1 MIDFRNEAEL
11 RALWRDDEVSFTPLA
26 LDDIKRRAARL
37 SDVVRRRNRREYI
50 GAALV
55 LAVFGIYAV
64 ILPGWLLKAGSLMTM
79 AAAMVVVRQLARRSS
94 GPDPDAEAQDVR
106 GHYRARLMREEHL
119 LANVGRWYLAPF
131 LPGLLLFLAGL
142 AEARGVGNPL
152 AFAMVLAFQ
161 ILVFGGIWLL
171 NRHAAARIRAHIE
184 RIDRA
189 ASFKGDIP

>member
-26 LDDIKRRAARL
+26 LDDVKRRAARL
-37 SDVVRRRNRREYI
+37 SNVVRRRNRREYI

-64 ILPGWLLKAGSLMTM
+64 ILPGFLLKAGSLLTM
-79 AAAMVVVRQLARRSS
+79 AAAVIVGRQLAHRSS
-94 GPDPDAEAQDVR
+94 RPDPDAEGQDVR
-106 GHYRARLMREEHL
+106 GYYRARLVREEHL

-142 AEARGVGNPL
+142 AEARGLENPF
-152 AFAMVLAFQ
+152 AFVLVLAFQ
-161 ILVFGGIWLL
+161 CLVFGGIWLL
-171 NRHAAARIRAHIE
+171 NRHAAARIRAQIE
-184 RIDRA
+184 RVDRA
-189 ASFKGDIP
+189 ASFKGDVP

>member
-64 ILPGWLLKAGSLMTM
+64 ILPG
-79 AAAMVVVRQLARRSS
+79 
-94 GPDPDAEAQDVR
+94 
-106 GHYRARLMREEHL
+106 
-119 LANVGRWYLAPF
+119 
-131 LPGLLLFLAGL
+131 GLL
-142 AEARGVGNPL
+142 
-152 AFAMVLAFQ
+152 
-161 ILVFGGIWLL
+161 
-171 NRHAAARIRAHIE
+171 
-184 RIDRA
+184 
-189 ASFKGDIP
+189 

>member
-11 RALWRDDEVSFTPLA
+11 RALWRDDGTSFTPLA

-55 LAVFGIYAV
+55 LAVFGAYAV
-64 ILPGWLLKAGSLMTM
+64 MLPGFLLKAGSLLTM
-79 AAAMVVVRQLARRSS
+79 AAAVIVARQLARRSS

-106 GHYRARLMREEHL
+106 GYYRARLVREEHL

-142 AEARGVGNPL
+142 AAARGLENPL
-152 AFAMVLAFQ
+152 AFALILAFQ
-161 ILVFGGIWLL
+161 FLVFGGIWLL

-184 RIDRA
+184 RVDRA
-189 ASFKGDIP
+189 ASFKGDVP